1 MTILCINFPHVY
13 AKWPLT
19 CQMFVFR
26 YGAVSTLYSYRYF
39 PKYLK
44 FETVIIVNIL
54 LTLIREAEHPDL
66 T

>member
-1 MTILCINFPHVY
+1 MHKFPTRIRKMATYLSDVCLQV
-13 AKWPLT
+13 W
-19 CQMFVFR
+19 
-26 YGAVSTLYSYRYF
+26 AVSTLYSYRYF
-39 PKYLK
+39 PVYLK